1 LNDYSFFSAPQLKRA
16 PLGGNVMT
24 WRSFLL
30 HQVWTPPERRWWG
43 GTVFVA
49 LGTGM
54 GIWFWRTSGWAY
66 GLAVAVA
73 ALLLEAILFRLLVR
87 RRRSSTDVAA

>member
-1 LNDYSFFSAPQLKRA
+1 
-16 PLGGNVMT
+16 MT
-24 WRSFLL
+24 WRSSLL
-30 HQVWTPPERRWWG
+30 HFVWNPPERRWWG
-43 GTVFVA
+43 GSLLVA
-49 LGTGM
+49 LGTGL

-73 ALLLEAILFRLLVR
+73 ALLLETVLFHLLVR